1 MKFSTRARYGLRM
14 MVELAKGLQ
23 KEKLVHLGHIAELTG
38 LSENYLAQ
46 LAMALKNE
54 GLIIGVSGKKG
65 GYQLAREP
73 ENIKVSQIVKAAIG
87 PICVTDCVNSPSV
100 CLNSDFCETRM
111 IWALV
116 NHRIQETLEKY
127 TLADL
132 ADRSWMDRIR
142 AEYPDIAVLFPG
154 RADGQPVEPFGGC
167 PIQKE

>member
-1 MKFSTRARYGLRM
+1 M

-23 KEKLVHLGHIAELTG
+23 KEKLVHLGHIAQLTG

-54 GLIIGVSGKKG
+54 GLILGVSGKKG
-65 GYQLAREP
+65 GYQLARPPQEIRVA
-73 ENIKVSQIVKAAIG
+73 EIVKAAIG
-87 PICVTDCVNSPSV
+87 PICVTDCVNSPAV

-116 NHRIQETLEKY
+116 NYRIQETLEKY

-132 ADRSWMDRIR
+132 ADRSWMDRVR
-142 AEYPDIAVLFPG
+142 AEYPDIALLFPA
-154 RADGQPVEPFGGC
+154 RLDSEQVEPYRGC
-167 PIQKE
+167 PIQKD